1 MASVESLLPY
11 AKIRHSTPRELVS
24 LFRTASSPAD
34 VDDTTATTITHH
46 LIAGVAHGSI
56 HPDAFTIWLQLAKTP
71 SAIALALTQNASAAI
86 RRAGIKQL
94 GKSLASSSWRETW
107 DGLGGAEGVAR
118 VVGECLSVREVAEFA
133 RTVGRCGGGEEERR
147 GEVAALVVALGGL
160 DGCARARAPHSSSS
174 DGGGGD
180 GGDGGGG
187 DDHHRPLSRA
197 LAPLA
202 QACPAAFV
210 EDALA
215 RGLSTTTSAGDVDA
229 DDAGTAAVILSQLTA
244 NGPGGGARGIIIQR
258 HPAAVQA
265 ALHRALFDIDPD
277 NNDNSTA
284 TSRRRRRAIDA
295 AIRPALLALL
305 HGAVHAPGGNNN
317 DEAPP
322 NFSPSMQFS
331 LSVLRA
337 LAQAITQQRPHA
349 FPASLFVSDLVEPLL
364 RRCRRRR
371 HAATTAQV
379 REIVGLA
386 AACLA
391 AWPEAAGARV
401 ELDRVWGRHGRRGER
416 RLLVHWTA
424 RLWARGDAGGGG
436 FEGPLRALVRAA
448 VVGVVVGPGPW
459 RRRRERDV
467 AAFLLE
473 GVERGPARYAWL
485 RLCLEE
491 AGWGDLDDDGD
502 LERMRGL
509 GWDRGPFLWLDPAQ
523 ALALFDRLQG
533 CGGIAWGDADEVDHL
548 RRDLLERKGDAE
560 QVVGLATKRMDE
572 FKQKAVSSKQQPDRA
587 AHARDALRWAF
598 LSGSLGVFKD
608 AILWSRRY
616 IRDPLTVREI
626 YDYNIFEAKHLLVG
640 SPGDLQSEATT
651 MEALRNR
658 VVEANDVLWTL
669 LETIVM
675 AMREPAAVE
684 GTPNP
689 TRNLCHDVIRLRWQ
703 KFSVALK
710 KTGRFSE
717 DDIYAIVWEDT
728 LALLVKAEK
737 AFLQPGPDRFASED
751 RKGVLGYSTT
761 VDVENA
767 GPATYRF
774 FDEFAKA
781 RDEIWRD
788 FRLRS
793 LPATTLLPEPYPRG
807 LAIQELTS
815 SFRMRASAPED
826 LTPYIASR
834 AHAVLFM
841 DPAVALAPYPDDE
854 DMQTAIEGFADCYLE
869 ALEIFVPKSL
879 DQQEKKRRIDKA
891 WAHAVGPL
899 SQDRMSLP
907 EAFRY
912 WRGGTLSERFEFWP
926 KEDANAP
933 QELDLPKH
941 DPRIPRVE
949 NRSEILEW
957 DPLPPAVAPVKERR
971 LDLVYIDIAKS
982 IHIPYLGSVK
992 ILSED
997 HHPTVPGI
1005 PSDRLYTT
1013 LGKDTAVEFES
1024 RAMSALLFLD
1034 TKNGTDRMVLE
1045 SPFPSAEEVRYPA
1058 MRLDSKFL
1066 QKGKKDIHWAF
1077 RILKSHSLTLP
1088 PLLLFRLAQNSL
1100 EEIQRAHAGSTIP
1113 YEQEKITFGLIA
1125 LLHESDRP
1133 ALAIDLGINAIT
1145 NFPDASSWHRQLLT
1159 PTLLRRLP
1167 PADASACITRFAD
1180 AITTSL
1186 QAAKQQ
1192 QNPSDNPS
1200 PPAPRVKITTVK
1212 HLAQLLHGA
1221 TYIPPALATEILTR
1235 ILQAA
1240 SHPDISHAVLDAL
1253 LSMLTPSTSTST
1265 STNNNN
1271 NARVLTA
1278 LETLIVDAGSRYSPD
1293 ALPAKLDLVRGVP
1306 PLLSALLHWIN
1317 STTTATTAPTTTTT
1331 TTVSI
1336 LPHLVHHIILPA
1348 LSQLQSSTLA
1358 WATHRF
1364 APDLP
1369 TTTPIPP
1376 LDPRVWGAVFTTV
1389 PRALIP
1395 RRVVADAVR
1404 WMRSCVDP
1412 APGLRKVTDDII
1424 RAREGGGTTTDDDD
1438 DERRWLALFGAGTR
1452 AVMGVG
1458 CGGVQWLCHGVLL
1471 SSSSSSD
1478 EHRGSGSGGANNDD
1492 DNAPVTIA
1500 LAQDMVLQLAD
1511 ALTVSASP
1519 AAVCAEQVGHS
1530 WRDWHA
1536 LVALLEPPAW
1546 MCAEDPDADVE
1557 ALGNAWRA
1565 NVRPLVVRLV
1575 EGVEAWRADETGM
1588 KPKPATLPDVFGV
1601 GLWLLPWPGVV
1612 GEGEGEEGW
1621 RRFADAVAGLVGRVV
1636 GEEVVYHRRFEQVKR
1651 EVGKRVKGREDR
1663 VWVALRLGWLGGGPF
1678 GVVERLRIE
1687 LALELL
1693 GGFDAEADGDLTGR
1707 VEEMVVGW
1715 KKADDEEVRRAAY
1728 ELVERWGKCGRGF
1741 AAV

>member
-1 MASVESLLPY
+1 MD
-11 AKIRHSTPRELVS
+11 
-24 LFRTASSPAD
+24 AD
-34 VDDTTATTITHH
+34 TITHH
-46 LIAGVAHGSI
+46 LIAGVAYGSI
-56 HPDAFTIWLQLAKTP
+56 HPAAFTIWLQLSKSP
-71 SAIALALTQNASAAI
+71 SAIALALTQQNASSSSAAV

-94 GKSLASSSWRETW
+94 GKSLASSSSSSSSSLWKETW

-118 VVGECLSVREVAEFA
+118 VVGECLSVQEVAEFA

-147 GEVAALVVALGGL
+147 REVAALVVALGGL
-160 DGCARARAPHSSSS
+160 DGCARARGGPPSSSSS
-174 DGGGGD
+174 DGDGGGGGD
-180 GGDGGGG
+180 GDGGGG
-187 DDHHRPLSRA
+187 DDHRRPLSRA

-215 RGLSTTTSAGDVDA
+215 RGLSTTTTTTSVDDDGGA
-229 DDAGTAAVILSQLTA
+229 DDDAGTAAVILSQLTA
-244 NGPGGGARGIIIQR
+244 NGPGDGGGRGIITQR

-277 NNDNSTA
+277 NDN
-284 TSRRRRRAIDA
+284 SRRRRRDLDA

-305 HGAVHAPGGNNN
+305 HGANIPSTSHASD
-317 DEAPP
+317 DEAAPP
-322 NFSPSMQFS
+322 NFSPSMHFS
-331 LSVLRA
+331 LRVLRS
-337 LAQAITQQRPHA
+337 LAHAIAQQRPHA
-349 FPASLFVSDLVEPLL
+349 FPPELFVSDLVEPLL

-371 HAATTAQV
+371 HSASVAQV
-379 REIVGLA
+379 REI
-386 AACLA
+386 
-391 AWPEAAGARV
+391 
-401 ELDRVWGRHGRRGER
+401 
-416 RLLVHWTA
+416 
-424 RLWARGDAGGGG
+424 
-436 FEGPLRALVRAA
+436 
-448 VVGVVVGPGPW
+448 
-459 RRRRERDV
+459 
-467 AAFLLE
+467 
-473 GVERGPARYAWL
+473 
-485 RLCLEE
+485 
-491 AGWGDLDDDGD
+491 
-502 LERMRGL
+502 
-509 GWDRGPFLWLDPAQ
+509 
-523 ALALFDRLQG
+523 
-533 CGGIAWGDADEVDHL
+533 
-548 RRDLLERKGDAE
+548 
-560 QVVGLATKRMDE
+560 
-572 FKQKAVSSKQQPDRA
+572 
-587 AHARDALRWAF
+587 
-598 LSGSLGVFKD
+598 
-608 AILWSRRY
+608 
-616 IRDPLTVREI
+616 LTVREL
-626 YDYNIFEAKHLLVG
+626 YDHNIFEAKHLLVG
-640 SPGDLQSEATT
+640 NPGDLQNEATT
-651 MEALRNR
+651 IEALRNR

-669 LETIVM
+669 VETIVM
-675 AMREPAAVE
+675 AMREPAAGE
-684 GTPNP
+684 GTAKS

-751 RKGVLGYSTT
+751 RKGVLGYSST

-767 GPATYRF
+767 GPSTYRF

-788 FRLRS
+788 FRSRS
-793 LPATTLLPEPYPRG
+793 LPATALLPEPYPRG

-841 DPAVALAPYPDDE
+841 DPANALAPYPDDE

-879 DQQEKKRRIDKA
+879 DQQEKKRRVDKA

-899 SQDRMSLP
+899 SRDRMSLP

-926 KEDANAP
+926 KEDANPP
-933 QELDLPKH
+933 QEVDLPKH
-941 DPRIPRVE
+941 DPRIPRVA
-949 NRSEILEW
+949 NPSEILEW
-957 DPLPPAVAPVKERR
+957 DPLPPAMAPVKERR

-992 ILSED
+992 MLSED
-997 HHPTVPGI
+997 HHPTVPGV
-1005 PSDRLYTT
+1005 PADQLYTT

-1034 TKNGTDRMVLE
+1034 TKNGTDRMILE

-1088 PLLLFRLAQNSL
+1088 PLLLFRLAQDSL

-1133 ALAIDLGINAIT
+1133 ALAVDLGINAIT

-1159 PTLLRRLP
+1159 PTLLRRLS

-1192 QNPSDNPS
+1192 QDPSDNPS
-1200 PPAPRVKITTVK
+1200 PPPPRVKITTVK
-1212 HLAQLLHGA
+1212 HLAQLLQGA
-1221 TYIPPALATEILTR
+1221 TYIPPVFATEILTR

-1240 SHPDISHAVLDAL
+1240 SHPDIRHAVLDAL

-1265 STNNNN
+1265 STSTNN
-1271 NARVLTA
+1271 NARVLAA
-1278 LETLIVDAGSRYSPD
+1278 LETLIVDAGSKFSPD
-1293 ALPAKLDLVRGVP
+1293 DGLPAKLDLDRGVP
-1306 PLLSALLHWIN
+1306 PLLSALLHYIN
-1317 STTTATTAPTTTTT
+1317 STTTSTKTTAPATTTTT
-1331 TTVSI
+1331 TTVNI
-1336 LPHLVHHIILPA
+1336 VPQLVRRVVLPA
-1348 LSQLQSSTLA
+1348 LAQLQSSTRA
-1358 WATHRF
+1358 WAQRF
-1364 APDLP
+1364 ASTTDDAVLLSDDLP
-1369 TTTPIPP
+1369 VPP
-1376 LDPRVWGAVFTTV
+1376 LDPRVWGAVFTTI

-1395 RRVVADAVR
+1395 KHVAVDAVR
-1404 WMRSCVDP
+1404 WMRHSCIDP
-1412 APGLRKVTDDII
+1412 PASGPIRKASDAIRTRAAPRDRT
-1424 RAREGGGTTTDDDD
+1424 E
-1438 DERRWLALFGAGTR
+1438 DEKRWLALFAAGPGA
-1452 AVMGVG
+1452 AIAP
-1458 CGGVQWLCHGVLL
+1458 GG
-1471 SSSSSSD
+1471 
-1478 EHRGSGSGGANNDD
+1478 D
-1492 DNAPVTIA
+1492 DNAPVDVT
-1500 LAQDMVLQLAD
+1500 LAQDLVLQLSD
-1511 ALTVSASP
+1511 ALTTSASP
-1519 AAVCAEQVGHS
+1519 AVWAEEASRS

-1546 MCAEDPDADVE
+1546 MCAEDADADME
-1557 ALGNAWRA
+1557 ALGRAWRA
-1565 NVRPLVVRLV
+1565 NARPLVVRLV
-1575 EGVEAWRADETGM
+1575 EGVEAWRRRAHGTRTR
-1588 KPKPATLPDVFGV
+1588 PATLPDVFGV
-1601 GLWLLPWPGVV
+1601 GLWLLPWPGVGVVEVGV
-1612 GEGEGEEGW
+1612 GEAEEGW
-1621 RRFADAVAGLVGRVV
+1621 RRFADAVAEVLGRVV
-1636 GEEVVYHRRFEQVKR
+1636 GEEVVYHRRFERVKK
-1651 EVGKRVKGREDR
+1651 EVAERVKGREDR
-1663 VWVALRLGWLGGGPF
+1663 VRVALGLGWVGGGGPF

-1693 GGFDAEADGDLTGR
+1693 GGFDVEADGELTAR
-1707 VEEMVVGW
+1707 VEEMVVRW
-1715 KKADDEEVRRAAY
+1715 KKADDEDVRRAAY
-1728 ELVERWGKCGRGF
+1728 EWVERLGKGGLMRGF